1 MYNLTCALNNTGSY
15 AEAEALGRKI
25 LEVRSRVL
33 GPEHRA
39 TLKTMVSLAI
49 SLRKEAR
56 YPEAEKLLR
65 DALAIQ
71 RRTLGPNDRDVAASL
86 YQLAILDE
94 QEGKN
99 DEALASLRDAINHG
113 LAAEIKN
120 GIGTD
125 PELNPL
131 RSDPRFATLVAE
143 VADRDAKGKP
153 EKK

>member
-1 MYNLTCALNNTGSY
+1 MTMYNLTCTLNNTGSY

-25 LEVRSRVL
+25 LEDRSRVL

-56 YPEAEKLLR
+56 YPEAERLLR

-71 RRTLGPNDRDVAASL
+71 RRTLGSIDQDEAASL
-86 YQLAILDE
+86 YQIAILDE

-99 DEALASLRDAINHG
+99 DEALASLRDSINHG
-113 LAAEIKN
+113 LSADLTK

-125 PELNPL
+125 PDLNAL
-131 RSDPRFATLVAE
+131 HGDPRFNTLVAE
-143 VADRDAKGKP
+143 TTIRDAAGRRR
-153 EKK
+153 